1 MKKSELIERVSEK
14 IDYLTKKQVETIVE
28 IIFDCLR
35 DKLLAGEKIELRDFG
50 NFKIKDRN
58 ARVARNP
65 KTGESVSVP
74 PQRAIHFKMSKALK
88 ESLNR

>member
-1 MKKSELIERVSEK
+1 MKKSELIEKVSEK
-14 IDYLTKKQVETIVE
+14 IDYLTKKQVETIID

-35 DKLLAGEKIELRDFG
+35 DRLIAGEKIELRDFG
-50 NFKIKDRN
+50 NFKIKERN

-65 KTGESVSVP
+65 KTGESVNVP

-88 ESLNR
+88 EALNK